1 MISRKQFQFLLL
13 AGLLLALAG
22 FALSCTGSKA
32 NVRSDGAGALP
43 APAVIEV
50 TTAAAIQRDLP
61 RYFEATGS
69 LAADAQTDVAPQAPG
84 KVVAVGV
91 DLGTFVKRGQMLAK
105 LDDADFK
112 IRVEQA
118 VAALEQT
125 KAAVAQAEAKI
136 GLKPGQ
142 KFDPEQVADVAS
154 ARFAYQ
160 LAEKNLQR
168 AAKLIEA
175 GDVSQSYFDQ
185 QRTQR
190 DQLKAQYESA
200 LATARQNYAAVQVA
214 RTNVA
219 AAQSAVSLARSSL
232 SYTII
237 TSPIDGYVAERQV
250 DVGEYVTTASKV
262 ATVVRVNPLRMRI
275 EIPEQSIPHIQAGQS
290 VSLVTSAWP
299 DRNFNGRV
307 ARISPNLSA
316 TSRTL
321 VVEAEVENSNGLLKP
336 GQFATVRILQ
346 SKGGPAIL
354 VPARAVHTEAG
365 VSRLFVIKNGH
376 AEQRLVQLGQTEGD
390 LIEIRQGIAADE
402 KVATSNVEQLSD
414 GVTVKQ

>member
-1 MISRKQFQFLLL
+1 MISRKQLQFLLI
-13 AGLLLALAG
+13 GVLLA
-22 FALSCTGSKA
+22 ALGVFVASCGGSKA
-32 NVRSDGAGALP
+32 NVRSDNASASP
-43 APAVIEV
+43 TAAAVDV
-50 TTAAAIQRDLP
+50 TTAPAIQRQLP

-69 LAADAQTDVAPQAPG
+69 LAADAQTDVAPQTSG

-91 DLGTFVKRGQMLAK
+91 DLGTFVRRGQMLAK
-105 LDDADFK
+105 LDDADSK

-118 VAALEQT
+118 VAVLDQT

-168 AAKLIEA
+168 AEKLIEA
-175 GDVSQSYFDQ
+175 GDVSRSYYDQ

-232 SYTII
+232 SYSVI

-275 EIPEQSIPHIQAGQS
+275 EVPEQAIANIQAGQS

-299 DRNFNGRV
+299 DRSFNGKI
-307 ARISPNLSA
+307 ARISPNVSSN
-316 TSRTL
+316 SRTL
-321 VVEAEVENSNGLLKP
+321 VVEAEVENSAGTLKP

-346 SKGGPAIL
+346 SKASPAVLI
-354 VPARAVHTEAG
+354 PARAVRTESG
-365 VSRLFVIKNGH
+365 VSRVFVIKNGH

-390 LIEIRQGIAADE
+390 LIEIKQGIAVDE
-402 KVATSNVEQLSD
+402 QVATSNVEQLSD
-414 GVTVKQ
+414 GAAVRQ